1 MAITLEELQ
10 IKFSAETGALKSRL
24 SDVQNQ
30 LGGLEKS
37 ADKAQNSLGFLKK
50 AGAALGGA
58 MIGRKL
64 INIGKDALM
73 MANDVVESEELF
85 EVSMGRMAARAREWS
100 DTIGESLGLNPYD
113 LRKNVGMLNVM
124 FDSMGLGEEEAY
136 EMSTSLTQ
144 LANDMASFY
153 NMDTEEAFTKLR
165 AGITGET
172 EPLKRL
178 GILVDENTIKQYAMA
193 NGISKTG
200 KEMTQTQKL
209 QARYGAIMQQTM
221 KAQGDLARTMDSP
234 TNQLRIL
241 NNQFDQAKIALGQA
255 LQPALIAVLP
265 HVTNFATGLARLMRG
280 ELSGNPLS
288 GSLLSLAGAT
298 EAIRSRIDI
307 SIIGITEE
315 VARLQ
320 EGTEAAIDGYIQA
333 ASETRELYL
342 NINMKPQNTVY
353 TRINNIFEKLDE
365 QINTASTQNL
375 KGEVKKR
382 LDIILQDGIVTGPE
396 RQSII
401 AYMKEQRAK
410 LREEAEDR
418 LKKIQADAEYQL
430 NVGEID
436 MDTHDQM
443 LIDAQTAYDATIGT
457 LDSLIAEAMAEVD
470 IIDWTAST
478 ISAADRTKMA
488 NAINKEIAAG
498 EALLVSANAQVQA
511 LFEGSSL
518 EEAVLGMYGDLTTEI
533 NKKNGEINELLTAWL
548 KEDDGTALEKAMAK
562 HEENKKLL
570 AIATGGLTS
579 EGKINKALM
588 AIGDATPE
596 EISNFAK
603 GYAETLKEMTA
614 GYIERG
620 EERENV
626 LYNMPDSYIA
636 KQGKTRKQMLA
647 ENTAETNAAI
657 AGASGAI
664 MDAVM
669 EGLAPQI
676 NKIFD
681 DTANADIF
689 DVAILR
695 KAVDELAQSI
705 DDAGQDAT
713 GLWDLEHRLERLA
726 DWLDFSA
733 RDLDTRNK
741 GMPDWWLDGPQ
752 LPLTQ
757 YYDPMAHENKGYKAP
772 PKLTQYYDPMAH
784 EGKGYKDLV
793 FSGADIT
800 ISNPRMKYQSLIDGF
815 AVGGGGS
822 FDVNVGIEPQD
833 IVVNLYLDET
843 QLGRANIRATQ
854 TVTKS
859 TGSGRNLMSVPMQ
872 VLN

>member
-10 IKFSAETGALKSRL
+10 IKFSAETGALKSQL
-24 SDVQNQ
+24 SGVQNQ
-30 LGGLEKS
+30 LAGLEKN
-37 ADKAQNSLGFLKK
+37 ADKAQSALGFLKK

-64 INIGKDALM
+64 VSVGKDALM

-85 EVSMGRMAARAREWS
+85 AVSMGRMEARAREWS
-100 DTIGESLGLNPYD
+100 DNIGESLGLNPYD

-124 FDSMGLGEEEAY
+124 FDSMGVGEQEAY
-136 EMSTSLTQ
+136 DMSTSLTQ

-298 EAIRSRIDI
+298 DAIRSRIDI

-320 EGTEAAIDGYIQA
+320 EGTEAAVDEYIQA

-342 NINMKPQNTVY
+342 NITMKPQNTVY
-353 TRINNIFEKLDE
+353 TRINNIFADLDR
-365 QINTASTQNL
+365 QINTASTRTFKDGVREQ
-375 KGEVKKR
+375 
-382 LDIILQDGIVTGPE
+382 LDIILQDGVVTGPE
-396 RQSII
+396 RQSLLDYLAEI
-401 AYMKEQRAK
+401 EAK
-410 LREEAEDR
+410 LREEAEEE
-418 LKKIQADAEYQL
+418 LKAIQADAAYKL
-430 NVGEID
+430 NTKEID
-436 MDTHDQM
+436 LDTHDQM
-443 LIDAQTAYDATIGT
+443 LIDAQTAYDAKIGVIEG
-457 LDSLIAEAMAEVD
+457 LIAEAKAEAN
-470 IIDWTAST
+470 ITDWTAST

-548 KEDDGTALEKAMAK
+548 EEDDGEAFEKAMAK
-562 HEENKKLL
+562 REENKKLL
-570 AIATGGLTS
+570 AIATGGLIA

-596 EISNFAK
+596 EITNFAK

-647 ENTAETNAAI
+647 ENKAETNAAI
-657 AGASGAI
+657 AQAQAMLLKSVVEGVGPQVSKILNDPNVEYDETFDMADAI
-664 MDAVM
+664 DGLLQGINFDALG
-669 EGLAPQI
+669 ENSKEQY
-676 NKIFD
+676 
-681 DTANADIF
+681 NALKKMF
-689 DVAILR
+689 
-695 KAVDELAQSI
+695 S
-705 DDAGQDAT
+705 
-713 GLWDLEHRLERLA
+713 DLETLMVWQQNR
-726 DWLDFSA
+726 
-733 RDLDTRNK
+733 
-741 GMPDWWLDGPQ
+741 GVMPFPGS
-752 LPLTQ
+752 TS
-757 YYDPMAHENKGYKAP
+757 AP

-822 FDVNVGIEPQD
+822 FDVNVDVAPQD
-833 IVVNLYLDET
+833 IVVNMYLDET

-859 TGSGRNLMSVPMQ
+859 TGGGRNLMSVPMQ

>member
-10 IKFSAETGALKSRL
+10 IKFNAETGALKSQL
-24 SDVQNQ
+24 SGVQNQ
-30 LGGLEKS
+30 LAGLEKS
-37 ADKAQNSLGFLKK
+37 ADKAQSSLGFLKK

-64 INIGKDALM
+64 INIGKDAVS

-85 EVSMGRMAARAREWS
+85 SVSMGRMEARAREWS
-100 DTIGESLGLNPYD
+100 DNIGESLGLNPYD

-124 FDSMGLGEEEAY
+124 FDSMGVGEEEAY
-136 EMSTSLTQ
+136 DMSTSLTQ

-298 EAIRSRIDI
+298 EAIKSRVDMSIIDI
-307 SIIGITEE
+307 AAN
-315 VARLQ
+315 VARLK
-320 EGTEAAIDGYIQA
+320 EGTDTAIDGYIQA
-333 ASETRELYL
+333 ASETRLLYL
-342 NINMKPQNTVY
+342 NVIMKPQNTVY
-353 TRINNIFEKLDE
+353 TRINNIFAKLDK

-382 LDIILQDGIVTGPE
+382 LDVILQDGIVTGPE

-401 AYMKEQRAK
+401 AYMKEQKAK
-410 LREEAEDR
+410 LKKEAEDR
-418 LKKIQADAEYQL
+418 LKEIQAKAKYQL
-430 NVGEID
+430 NTEEID
-436 MDTHDQM
+436 LPTHDQM
-443 LIDAQTAYDATIGT
+443 LIDAQAEYDATIGT
-457 LDSLIAEAMAEVD
+457 IDSLIAEAMAEVD
-470 IIDWTAST
+470 IIDYTAST
-478 ISAADRTKMA
+478 ISADDRTKIT

-498 EALLVSANAQVQA
+498 DALLVSANAQVQA

-518 EEAVLGMYGDLTTEI
+518 EQAVLGMYGDLTTEI
-533 NKKNGEINELLTAWL
+533 NKNNDEINELLTAWL
-548 KEDDGTALEKAMAK
+548 EEDDGAAYEKAMAK

-596 EISNFAK
+596 EITNFAK
-603 GYAETLKEMTA
+603 GYAETLKEMTE
-614 GYIERG
+614 GYVERG

-647 ENTAETNAAI
+647 ENTAETNAYI
-657 AGASGAI
+657 AQANAMLLKS
-664 MDAVM
+664 VM
-669 EGLAPQI
+669 EGVGPQVSKILNDPNVGYDETFDMADAIDGLLQGI
-676 NKIFD
+676 NFD
-681 DTANADIF
+681 ALDENSKEQYNALKKMF
-689 DVAILR
+689 
-695 KAVDELAQSI
+695 S
-705 DDAGQDAT
+705 
-713 GLWDLEHRLERLA
+713 DLETLMV
-726 DWLDFSA
+726 WQQ
-733 RDLDTRNK
+733 NK
-741 GMPDWWLDGPQ
+741 GVMPFPGS
-752 LPLTQ
+752 T
-757 YYDPMAHENKGYKAP
+757 KAP

-784 EGKGYKDLV
+784 ENKGWVNKGLV

-822 FDVNVGIEPQD
+822 FDVNVGVEPQD
-833 IVVNLYLDET
+833 IVVNMYLDEM
-843 QLGRANIRATQ
+843 QVGRANIRATQ

-872 VLN
+872 VIN